1 MSKHFSSDSELNQR
15 EINQNEQTNT
25 MANQPEGFN
34 FEQRHGKQRVRVGR
48 VWKNKEGR
56 HFFVEWNVNI
66 SLLSDCVNAYL
77 HDDNSDIVATDTM
90 KNTVH
95 FSSLLHFLYYPFGF
109 FFFKKKKNLFLL
121 L

>member
-1 MSKHFSSDSELNQR
+1 M
-15 EINQNEQTNT
+15 
-25 MANQPEGFN
+25 
-34 FEQRHGKQRVRVGR
+34 GR

-109 FFFKKKKNLFLL
+109 FFFLKKKKTCFCCCKKALTGFVALCLVTFEVGEIVLL
-121 L
+121 GSIA